1 MMVDRNHG
9 VPHCFNTHR
18 LGIVSCCLVAS
29 AFGPYLLPGLGLRL
43 DHAVIYGLCIAFFIM
58 DMPFFFT
65 MRFNHA
71 LLWLTLS
78 FFAVAIWTLV
88 STFFGGH
95 PKLSWNLVLASLDNF
110 TQPMAIIGIM
120 AFITAEK
127 QERVLSDALQK
138 VSLTMCILLSLN
150 TVIAACQM
158 FWDMWPVAH
167 FFLRSMDERTVWENA
182 VIQGRYCGIFDQPVE
197 NGLAYSVALVS
208 WTYYVN
214 QYRSSWQWLLL
225 PFLII
230 GGILSASKVFLFGG
244 IPAGILYFLFCK
256 KLHFGTLFKVFLGL
270 SGVAIIA
277 IEFADQWIGISFL
290 ELMTDPGYLAS
301 DPIGVYTA
309 GRFGKEGWIL
319 TQVERILRSDPVC
332 GIGLGTSDVLDN
344 AYLEFFTQGGI
355 VALAWY
361 IFILGIIGRSG
372 IQGIVK
378 NSKYGLVML
387 LLWLMI
393 VAAGFG
399 GPVLT
404 MNRSSILLLVFICL
418 IIVLIEREYPTP
430 RVISA
435 HGPNVRNQPQREL
448 LRITA
453 ERT

>member
-1 MMVDRNHG
+1 M
-9 VPHCFNTHR
+9 
-18 LGIVSCCLVAS
+18 
-29 AFGPYLLPGLGLRL
+29 
-43 DHAVIYGLCIAFFIM
+43 
-58 DMPFFFT
+58 
-65 MRFNHA
+65 A
-71 LLWLTLS
+71 L
-78 FFAVAIWTLV
+78 
-88 STFFGGH
+88 
-95 PKLSWNLVLASLDNF
+95 
-110 TQPMAIIGIM
+110 
-120 AFITAEK
+120 ITAEK
-127 QERVLSDALQK
+127 QERELSDALQK
-138 VSLTMCILLSLN
+138 VSLTMCILLCLN

-182 VIQGRYCGIFDQPVE
+182 VVQGRYCGIFDQPVE

-208 WTYYVN
+208 WIYYVN
-214 QYRSSWQWLLL
+214 NYRSSWQWLLL

-244 IPAGILYFLFCK
+244 IPAGIVYFLFCK

-270 SGVAIIA
+270 SSVAVVAIQ
-277 IEFADQWIGISFL
+277 FADQWTGISFL
-290 ELMTDPGYLAS
+290 ELMTDPGGHLAS

-319 TQVERILRSDPVC
+319 TQAEQILRSDPLC

-344 AYLEFFTQGGI
+344 AYLEFFTQGGF
-355 VALAWY
+355 VGLAWY

-378 NSKYGLVML
+378 NSKYSLVML

-399 GPVLT
+399 APILT
-404 MNRSSILLLVFICL
+404 MNRSSILLLVFVCL
-418 IIVLIEREYPTP
+418 IIVLIEREYPNP
-430 RVISA
+430 RTVSA
-435 HGPNVRNQPQREL
+435 HNLNVRNQRQREL
-448 LRITA
+448 LGISA